1 MKGTVA
7 ITGLNAGENPQ
18 PGAGVIRS
26 LRRCFP
32 EIRMVGLAYGP
43 LESAIYAE
51 DCADVVYQI
60 PYPSAGIDSLLDRL
74 DHIQKSEPIDIL
86 IPTLDAEILPL
97 IHAQDALTERGIRT
111 ILPSFESFQARSKER
126 LEKLVQDTGSQV
138 PLGMAVHSADELKK
152 AAEKG
157 SYPLMVKGPYYDAV
171 KVFSYNELLAA
182 FHKIMAEWG
191 GPVIV
196 QEFITGE
203 EFNVVALGD
212 GKGGML
218 ASCTVRKSIRSEKGK
233 GFGGVVVDDPELTN
247 LSRRLVEKLQWNG
260 PLELEFIQDE
270 NTQKYDL
277 LEINPRFPAWI
288 DFPSSIGYN
297 LPAQLV
303 GRMADEVELELLP
316 TQCPIGH
323 FFLRH
328 SIDVAGRIEDLG
340 QLTIHGEIIPARKGE
355 TK

>member
-1 MKGTVA
+1 
-7 ITGLNAGENPQ
+7 
-18 PGAGVIRS
+18 
-26 LRRCFP
+26 
-32 EIRMVGLAYGP
+32 
-43 LESAIYAE
+43 
-51 DCADVVYQI
+51 
-60 PYPSAGIDSLLDRL
+60 
-74 DHIQKSEPIDIL
+74 
-86 IPTLDAEILPL
+86 
-97 IHAQDALTERGIRT
+97 
-111 ILPSFESFQARSKER
+111 
-126 LEKLVQDTGSQV
+126 
-138 PLGMAVHSADELKK
+138 
-152 AAEKG
+152 
-157 SYPLMVKGPYYDAV
+157 
-171 KVFSYNELLAA
+171 
-182 FHKIMAEWG
+182 
-191 GPVIV
+191 
-196 QEFITGE
+196 
-203 EFNVVALGD
+203 
-212 GKGGML
+212 
-218 ASCTVRKSIRSEKGK
+218 
-233 GFGGVVVDDPELTN
+233 VVDDPELTN

-316 TQCPIGH
+316 TQCPIGL